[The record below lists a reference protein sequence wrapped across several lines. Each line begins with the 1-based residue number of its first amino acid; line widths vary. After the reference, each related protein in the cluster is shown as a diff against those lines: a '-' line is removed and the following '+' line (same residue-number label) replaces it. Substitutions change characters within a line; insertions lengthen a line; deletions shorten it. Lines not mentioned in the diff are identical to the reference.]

1 MALFRKHDPVPVL
14 TFTCERKDEGV
25 IAPPL
30 AAKSYTPDWFRRLP
44 AVDETRVSP
53 TDTGLTVKR
62 CMPFL
67 DAMHTG
73 WLIPLA
79 ATVRL
84 KVSEGGSK
92 VDAGWE
98 FDRPLVATHGMHQVR
113 GNAIGGN
120 RPPMKFLNYWTIRT
134 TPGWSCLFV
143 DPLNRP
149 NGLFQIV
156 AGIVDTDTYTAPIHF
171 PFFATAPDGLHEI
184 AKGSP
189 MVQVIPFRRETTHL
203 AAEIRSETEAEAD
216 ARQKVR
222 RLTDS
227 TPGWYRTDARAPR

>member
-1 MALFRKHDPVPVL
+1 MPLFRKDVTPVL
-14 TFTCERKDEGV
+14 TFTCARKDEGV
-25 IAPPL
+25 IAPPVP
-30 AAKSYTPDWFRRLP
+30 ARSYTPDWFRRLP

-73 WLIPLA
+73 WLIPMP
-79 ATVRL
+79 ATVQL
-84 KVSEGGSK
+84 KISDGGRQ

-98 FDRPLVATHGMHQVR
+98 FDRPLVANHGMHQVR
-113 GNAIGGN
+113 GNPIGHD

-134 TPGWSCLFV
+134 PHGWSCLFL

-149 NGLFQIV
+149 NGIFQIV
-156 AGIVDTDTYTAPIHF
+156 AGIVDTDSYRTPVHF
-171 PFFATAPDGLHEI
+171 PFFATGCDGLHEI

-189 MVQVIPFRRETTHL
+189 MVQVIPFRRDTTQIE
-203 AAEIRSETEAEAD
+203 ADIRSETEAEAED
-216 ARQKVR
+216 RDRIR
-222 RLTDS
+222 RLTD
-227 TPGWYRTDARAPR
+227 TAPGWYRATARAKR